1 MTSRA
6 TAEGPLKQPHRPDEV
21 HVLRPRL
28 ERWIR
33 ANQRAIVGE
42 FIDLLSI
49 PNVTSDRPNIE
60 KNAAFL
66 KSMLVRRG
74 LRAEILDTSGNPIV
88 WGERMATPPAATT
101 VLFYCHYDGQPVDPG
116 AWAQRDPFA
125 PVLRTGRHD
134 EGACEIENIRS
145 QAQYFDDWRLYA
157 RSAATSK
164 APIVALMAALDA
176 LRDIGLEPSVNVRVI
191 IDGEEEVS
199 SPSLVPALEAYRDR
213 LVSDCMLIL
222 AGPMHFTN
230 RPTIVCGARGIQK
243 AQLTVYGPKHG
254 AHSGHYGNWLPN
266 PALRLARLIAS
277 MKDDNGNVLVADFY
291 KDAMPLSADEERCI
305 AAVPSD
311 DARLLRVFGVAG
323 PEKAGL
329 SLQMTLQKPA
339 LNVRG
344 LQSAFVGS
352 SALTLIPDRAIAEF
366 DIRLVRGTSGPRMLD
381 RLREHIR
388 RQGYYLVDA
397 DPSDEERA
405 RHTHIAKL
413 TPFRTASTEPF
424 RTSLEDRVARQA
436 IAAIER
442 GLGGDAPICIP
453 TLGGTV
459 PASRFIET
467 FGVPAMVVPIVNFDN
482 NQHAAN
488 ENVRL
493 GNLFQGIGICG
504 ALLQI

>member
-1 MTSRA
+1 
-6 TAEGPLKQPHRPDEV
+6 
-21 HVLRPRL
+21 L

-33 ANQRAIVGE
+33 ANQRAIVE
-42 FIDLLSI
+42 ELVDLLSI
-49 PNVTSDRPNIE
+49 PNVTADRPNIE

-66 KSMLVRRG
+66 QSMLVRRG
-74 LRAEILDTSGNPIV
+74 LRAEILSTPGNPIV
-88 WGERMATPPAATT
+88 WGELRATPRAATT
-101 VLFYCHYDGQPVDPG
+101 VLFYCHCDGQPVDPA

-134 EGACEIENIRS
+134 EGAREIESIRN
-145 QAQYFDDWRLYA
+145 QAQYSDDWRLYA

-164 APIVALMAALDA
+164 APIVALMGALDA

-199 SPSLVPALEAYRDR
+199 SPSLLPALEAYRDR
-213 LVSDCMLIL
+213 MASDCMLIL

-230 RPTIVCGARGIQK
+230 RPTIVFGARGIQK

-266 PALRLARLIAS
+266 PALRLAQLVAS
-277 MKDDNGNVLVADFY
+277 MKDDDGNVLVADFY
-291 KDAMPLSADEERCI
+291 KDAIPLSADEERRI

-329 SLQMTLQKPA
+329 SLQMALQRPA

-352 SALTLIPDRAIAEF
+352 SAVTIIPDRAIAEL
-366 DIRLVRGTSGPRMLD
+366 DIRLVQGTSGPRMLE

-388 RQGYYLVDA
+388 RQGYYLADA

-413 TPFRTASTEPF
+413 TSSRTVATEPF
-424 RTSLEDRVARQA
+424 RTSLEDRLARRV
-436 IAAIER
+436 IAAIAR
-442 GLGGDAPICIP
+442 GFGGDPPICIP

-459 PASRFIET
+459 PAARFIET
-467 FGVPAMVVPIVNFDN
+467 FGFPAMVVPIVNLDN

-493 GNLFQGIGICG
+493 GNLFQGIVICS